1 MYKAKINLYFNKL
14 KASKSLG
21 SLMVRVIGFALSFLM
36 TILLARILSPQGY
49 GTFSYALSMLSF
61 LSVPL
66 VTGLPTITVRET
78 AKAIIYKNW
87 ADIPVNRNLAIKRIF
102 TYCAYLFVIGLTV
115 FLVTQIQIPKERQ
128 EAFLLGIITIPLFSI
143 MVVNSAQVRGLN
155 KIFQGLVPELIIRP
169 LTIILCLTLVL
180 SINLIGEITPQIV
193 MGFYVFGVFV
203 SLVISY
209 LILKNHLPKKVNL
222 SPSKIDKKKWR
233 QAATSLS
240 IIGSLQMVN
249 NYSDVLILGAYHD
262 DTEVG
267 IYRAMT
273 QLGIVV
279 VIGLTAINQKLH
291 PQISKLY
298 FSNQKKKLQEVIN
311 RSWFLINT
319 LALIPGLAL
328 IFAGDIISS
337 LLFGEDFVSKT
348 GVLSLMIISFGLLVN
363 TFFGSVGSLLNMTG
377 HENYS
382 LRGMAIGII
391 VNLIISIALIPEL
404 GMYGAAIANAI
415 SLAVWNMILHYYVW
429 KKLGLQSIGILKTK
443 IQRQ

>member
-1 MYKAKINLYFNKL
+1 MYKAKINLSFNKL
-14 KASKSLG
+14 KTSKSLG
-21 SLMVRVIGFALSFLM
+21 SLIVRVIGFALSFLM

-78 AKAIIYKNW
+78 AKAKISENW
-87 ADIPVNRNLAIKRIF
+87 ANILFLRSLATRRIF
-102 TYCAYLFVIGLTV
+102 TYCTYLFAVGLTA
-115 FLVTQIQIPKERQ
+115 FMFTHTQISKERQ
-128 EAFLLGIITIPLFSI
+128 DVFLMGIITIPLLSI

-169 LTIILCLTLVL
+169 LTILLCLTLAL
-180 SINLIGEITPQIV
+180 SINLFGEITPQIA

-209 LILKNHLPKKVNL
+209 FILKTHLPKKVNL

-298 FSNQKKKLQEVIN
+298 FSNQKEKLQEVIN

-319 LALIPGLAL
+319 LALMPGLAL

-348 GVLSLMIISFGLLVN
+348 GVLSLTIISFGLLIN

-404 GMYGAAIANAI
+404 GMFGAAIANAI
-415 SLAVWNMILHYYVW
+415 SLAVWNMILCYYVW
-429 KKLGLQSIGILKTK
+429 KKLGVQSIGILNTK